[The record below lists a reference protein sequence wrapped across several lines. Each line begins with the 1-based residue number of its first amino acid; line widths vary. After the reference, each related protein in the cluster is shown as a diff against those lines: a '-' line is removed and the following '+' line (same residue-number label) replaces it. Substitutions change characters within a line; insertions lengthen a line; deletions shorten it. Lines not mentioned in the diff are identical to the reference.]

1 MYWYVADNKY
11 RSIFL
16 VDPEVENSTDVS
28 IVEKRQYVALLV
40 FDFLIYKLVTKYLG
54 WYCSKK

>member
-54 WYCSKK
+54 